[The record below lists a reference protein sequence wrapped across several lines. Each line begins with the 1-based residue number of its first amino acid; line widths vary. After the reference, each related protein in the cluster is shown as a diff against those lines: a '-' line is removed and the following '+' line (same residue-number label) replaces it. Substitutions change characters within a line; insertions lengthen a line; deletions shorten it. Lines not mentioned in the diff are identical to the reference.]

1 MKITRRQLRA
11 LIKEECKRAL
21 TEATKPK
28 RNVAKCVA
36 AAEKELGRK
45 LTGSERKEHEEVCAV
60 TDVVAWYDDE
70 RERWAGEKD

>member
-1 MKITRRQLRA
+1 MYRRTSSGDKEMKITRRQLRA

-36 AAEKELGRK
+36 AAERNWDASLLIVRGKSTKKPAQR
-45 LTGSERKEHEEVCAV
+45 TMS
-60 TDVVAWYDDE
+60 
-70 RERWAGEKD
+70 